1 MKYVS
6 TRGQSAPVDFLT
18 ASLAGLAPDGGLY
31 TPADWPLIARPKSG
45 DSYVETAT
53 RVLSAFAGDTLP
65 EGVIR
70 ELATRAYAPFAH
82 QSVAPLVEVGPGRW
96 MLELHHGPTLAFKD
110 VAMRLIAQLYD
121 YVLEQRDE
129 RMTILCATSGDT
141 GGAAASAFAGSKRV
155 DIVILHPLNRVSPT
169 QRLFMTAT
177 GASNVHNL
185 ALEGDFD
192 GTQAILKQLIA
203 DEQFKRRVGLA
214 AVNSINWTRVAAQS
228 VYFAQA
234 QAQLGADTPIHFV
247 VPTGNFGDALAAYVA
262 SRCGLLQGFRCT
274 AAVNAND
281 TMARLMSGKP
291 LTKGATSPT
300 ISPAM
305 DIQLP
310 SNFERLLF
318 EATSPDLAPGSR
330 NGAAVAKAYSDLALK
345 GEGAIPAEVA
355 QRLAVAGFD
364 AQRVSD
370 AETRDEMKCTLAET
384 GLVVCPH
391 TAVGLAA
398 ARRVRDAKGPILTL
412 ATAHAAKFPETVK
425 ETLGVDVGLPERAT
439 PFVSRP
445 EQFETGPMSA
455 DHVRE
460 RIESLIAGSR

>member
-6 TRGQSAPVDFLT
+6 TRGHSEAVDFLA

-31 TPADWPLIARPKSG
+31 TPAAWPQIRPPSPG

-53 RVLSAFAGDTLP
+53 RVMSAFAGDALP
-65 EGVIR
+65 VDVIR
-70 ELATRAYAPFAH
+70 GLAERAYAPFAH
-82 QSVAPLVEVGPGRW
+82 QSVAPLVEVGPNHW

-121 YVLEQRDE
+121 HVLEQRSE

-141 GGAAASAFAGSKRV
+141 GGAAASAFAGSRRV

-177 GASNVHNL
+177 GAANVHNL

-192 GTQAILKQLIA
+192 GTQAILKELIG
-203 DEQFKRRVGLA
+203 DEQFRRRTGLA

-228 VYFAQA
+228 VYFAQV
-234 QAQLGADTPIHFV
+234 QSQLGAGRAIHFV
-247 VPTGNFGDALAAYVA
+247 VPTGNFGDALAGHVA
-262 SRCGLLQGFRCT
+262 SRCGLLADLRIT

-281 TMARLMSGKP
+281 AMARLLSGQP
-291 LTKGATSPT
+291 LRRGATTPT

-310 SNFERLLF
+310 SNFERLFF
-318 EATSPDLAPGSR
+318 EATSFTGAPEAR
-330 NGAAVAKAYSDLALK
+330 EGAAVARAYAELAAK
-345 GEGAIPAEVA
+345 GEGAIPRDVSTRLVA
-355 QRLAVAGFD
+355 MGID
-364 AQRVSD
+364 GCRVSD
-370 AETRDEMKCTLAET
+370 AETREELKRTLAET

-398 ARRVRDAKGPILTL
+398 ARRIASQDKPIVTL
-412 ATAHAAKFPETVK
+412 STAHAAKFPETIR
-425 ETLGVDVGLPERAT
+425 ETLGLDAPLPSRAA

-445 EQFETGPMSA
+445 EKFDTGPMSV
-455 DHVRE
+455 DFVRE
-460 RIESLIAGSR
+460 RIFSIAARA

>member
-6 TRGQSAPVDFLT
+6 TRGYSEAVDFLT

-31 TPADWPLIARPKSG
+31 TPTHWPQIARPKPG

-53 RVLSAFAGDTLP
+53 RVLSAFAGGTLSDD
-65 EGVIR
+65 VIR
-70 ELATRAYAPFAH
+70 GLATRAYAPFAH
-82 QSVAPLVEVGPGRW
+82 QSVAPLVEMGPNRW

-121 YVLEQRDE
+121 YVLEQRNE

-155 DIVILHPLNRVSPT
+155 DMVILHPLNRVSPT

-177 GASNVHNL
+177 GADNVHNL

-203 DEQFKRRVGLA
+203 DEQFKRRTGLA

-228 VYFAQA
+228 VYYAQA
-234 QAQLGADTPIHFV
+234 QAQLGADRPIHFV
-247 VPTGNFGDALAAYVA
+247 VPSGNFGDALAGYVA
-262 SRCGLLQGFRCT
+262 GRSGLLNSFRIT

-281 TMARLMSGKP
+281 AMARLLSGQP
-291 LTKGATSPT
+291 LTKGATAPT

-310 SNFERLLF
+310 SNFERLFF
-318 EATSPDLAPGSR
+318 EATSPTGAPETR
-330 NGAAVAKAYSDLALK
+330 NGAIVAKAYAELAAN
-345 GEGAIPAEVA
+345 GTGAIPADVSA
-355 QRLAVAGFD
+355 RLASMGLD
-364 AQRVSD
+364 GQRVSD
-370 AETRDEMKCTLAET
+370 AETREEMKRTLAET
-384 GLVVCPH
+384 GWIVCPH

-398 ARRVRDAKGPILTL
+398 ARRVKHDGPIVTL

-425 ETLGVDVGLPERAT
+425 ETLGLDAPLPARANA
-439 PFVSRP
+439 FVSRP
-445 EQFETGPMSA
+445 EKFETGPMSA
-455 DHVRE
+455 EFVRD
-460 RIESLIAGSR
+460 RILSLAARS